1 MAALVQEAGEDV
13 LRQQADVF
21 GEHSDDVLENEAAGA
36 HAVSDTKD
44 ERVKGVG
51 DVSCGFTRD
60 LDPVVAEEGLKSTRE
75 KEVQRSVALGQ
86 IGDGHPV
93 NRFIELG
100 VEVVDPELVE
110 VAEHY
115 VGRAVGDEAE
125 LVSPGQ

>member
-51 DVSCGFTRD
+51 DVLAASRVTWTQLWPRRG
-60 LDPVVAEEGLKSTRE
+60 
-75 KEVQRSVALGQ
+75 
-86 IGDGHPV
+86 
-93 NRFIELG
+93 
-100 VEVVDPELVE
+100 
-110 VAEHY
+110 
-115 VGRAVGDEAE
+115 
-125 LVSPGQ
+125 